1 MITIHLDP
9 TKEQRLQELAF
20 SQGQDSSQ
28 LARKVL
34 EDYLDA
40 QAWSE
45 DQDEEWADASLAMAP
60 EVMSEEDW
68 SQGDAQHGPR

>member
-9 TKEQRLQELAF
+9 SKEQRLQELAV
-20 SQGQDSSQ
+20 SQGQDTSQ
-28 LARKVL
+28 LAGRVL

-45 DQDEEWADASLAMAP
+45 DRDEDWADASVAMAP
-60 EVMSEEDW
+60 EVMSQTDW
-68 SQGDAQHGPR
+68 SHGDAQHGPR

>member
-1 MITIHLDP
+1 MITVHLDP
-9 TKEQRLQELAF
+9 SKEQRLQELAI

-34 EDYLDA
+34 EDYVDA

-45 DQDEEWADASLAMAP
+45 DRDEDWANASHALAP
-60 EVMSEEDW
+60 EVLSEEGW
-68 SQGDAQHGPR
+68 PQGD